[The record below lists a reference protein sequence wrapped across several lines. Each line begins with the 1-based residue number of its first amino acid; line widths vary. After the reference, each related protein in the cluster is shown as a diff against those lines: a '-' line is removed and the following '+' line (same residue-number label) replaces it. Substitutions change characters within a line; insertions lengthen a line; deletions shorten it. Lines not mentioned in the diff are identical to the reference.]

1 MGSSTASHGR
11 RLPALAAA
19 GALGAA
25 TLVALAPAP
34 AHAATVYITPAQ
46 LDTSLTRAT
55 GHNDFTADGVRV
67 WTEGTTSTDKAA
79 GYFEVS
85 ADLADVGEPAMDS
98 VRNDTTTTLRPGMQL
113 VTDFDGNGS
122 LDGIL
127 VGEPTYASGAPL
139 YGDNWWLS
147 NDSKQF
153 VKDGAP
159 SHAGGFGSPNN
170 GTLDQWRAAFPDAH
184 VYAFGWSLGSGVKG
198 DDTIR
203 SMTLGD
209 TTYKF
214 TNVGAP
220 VVVDASAET
229 PFNTVADI
237 PLEAYDPEGG
247 ALTFKVGKPSSGFA
261 RVQGDTAIYR
271 PKGGFTGVATFTF
284 TATDAT
290 GLSTTGTVTVTVDK
304 ATSSLKLNPQN
315 TYQKNTAFVSGQVI
329 SKGRAKGGT
338 ITISEGGVELTSIV
352 ANGNYFRIRVPG
364 SVSPGQHTYD
374 VVFGGS
380 AQADPASGSV
390 TLTVR

>member
-1 MGSSTASHGR
+1 MTASTASRTR

-25 TLVALAPAP
+25 TLVALAPSP

-46 LDTSLTRAT
+46 VDTSLTRAT

-79 GYFEVS
+79 GYFEVDV
-85 ADLADVGEPAMDS
+85 DLADVGEPAMDA
-98 VRNDTTTTLRPGMQL
+98 VRNDMTTTLRPGMQL

-127 VGEPTYASGAPL
+127 VGEPVKADGTPL

-159 SHAGGFGSPNN
+159 SHGGGFGSPNN

-203 SMTLGD
+203 SMTLGG

-229 PFNTVADI
+229 PFNTVANI

-247 ALTFKVGKPSSGFA
+247 ALTYKVGKPSSGFA

-329 SKGRAKGGT
+329 SKGRARGGT
-338 ITISEGGVELTSIV
+338 ITISEGGVELKTVV
-352 ANGNYFRIRVPG
+352 ATGNYFRIKVPG
-364 SVSPGQHTYD
+364 PVAPGQHTYD
-374 VVFGGS
+374 VAFGGS